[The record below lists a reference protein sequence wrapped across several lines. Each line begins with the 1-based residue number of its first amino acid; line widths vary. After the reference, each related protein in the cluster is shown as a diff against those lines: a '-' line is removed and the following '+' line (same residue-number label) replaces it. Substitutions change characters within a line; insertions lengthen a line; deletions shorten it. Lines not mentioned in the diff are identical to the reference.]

1 VIDHAAIKLRYAA
14 LDPVLDERGRRRFA
28 AAEALAAGHGGVTAV
43 ARVTGIARSTIDRGL
58 AELRGAAVPAAAPDR
73 IRRKGGGRRPL
84 VATDP
89 TLLADLKELVEPT
102 TRGDPMAP
110 LLWTAK
116 SLRNLAA
123 GLRGL
128 GHRICHNVVA
138 DLLRDMGYSLQANR
152 KTREG
157 TNHPDRDAQFG
168 YINDQVKRAL
178 AASEPAISVDTKKKE
193 LVGDFKNAGREYRPK
208 GRPEPVR
215 VHDFVI
221 PELGRAAPYGV
232 YDIADNAGWVS
243 VGIDHDTASFAINA
257 IRRWWQAMG
266 RARYPHA
273 TQLLIT
279 ADCGGSNG
287 VRLRLWKRELQTL
300 ANELGV
306 AITVCHLPPGTS
318 KWNRIEHRL
327 FSFITQN
334 WRGRPLVS
342 YQTIVQLIAATTT
355 DTGLKV
361 QCEIDPN
368 IYPAGVKVTDA
379 EMDAINIQRH
389 EFHGDWNYA
398 VSPQHHIRRRDRSLR
413 KRESRSLYR
422 GPRGADRF
430 NRLAVAKAT
439 RYAMA

>member
-1 VIDHAAIKLRYAA
+1 VIDEAAIKLRYGAV
-14 LDPVLDERGRRRFA
+14 DPVLDERARRRFA
-28 AAEALAAGHGGVTAV
+28 AAEALAAGRGGVTAV
-43 ARVTGIARSTIDRGL
+43 ARVTGMARSTIDRGL
-58 AELRGAAVPAAAPDR
+58 AELRGETVTAAAPDR
-73 IRRKGGGRRPL
+73 IRRKGGGRKPL
-84 VATDP
+84 AVIDP
-89 TLLADLKELVEPT
+89 TLLSDLKYLVEPT

-116 SLRNLAA
+116 SLRRLAA

-157 TNHPDRDAQFG
+157 MNHPDRDAQFG
-168 YINDQVKRAL
+168 YINDQVKQAL

-193 LVGDFKNAGREYRPK
+193 LVGDFKNGGREYHPK
-208 GRPEPVR
+208 GEPEPVR
-215 VHDFVI
+215 VHDFII

-243 VGIDHDTASFAINA
+243 VGIDHDTASFAVNA

-266 RARYPHA
+266 RARYPRA
-273 TQLLIT
+273 TRLVVT

-300 ANELGV
+300 ANELGIS
-306 AITVCHLPPGTS
+306 ITVCHLPPGTS
-318 KWNRIEHRL
+318 KWNKIEHRL

-342 YQTIVQLIAATTT
+342 YQTIVQLISATTT

-368 IYPAGVKVTDA
+368 AYPAGVKVTDA
-379 EMDAINIQRH
+379 EMDAINIHRH
-389 EFHGDWNYA
+389 EFHGDWNYTI
-398 VSPQHHIRRRDRSLR
+398 SPQPDIRSDS
-413 KRESRSLYR
+413 S
-422 GPRGADRF
+422 
-430 NRLAVAKAT
+430 
-439 RYAMA
+439 